1 MNQTGDN
8 PLAKDHAS
16 ARPFALISDERLQG
30 LYEAVLQCSLLE
42 RFAGQVRAGQV
53 RAGLVHA
60 GQDGSTGGVYSS
72 PGFEATAA
80 GVLLHLRPEDVLSP
94 CCGSLSQRFLK
105 GESLDR
111 LLKPASTSPMP
122 KSTQRRKKM
131 ALAGIRS
138 LAIPG
143 AVRIIPPM
151 PSAVS
156 SPALSSAAMVD
167 EQLIMA
173 IGAAFTQIMERKGEV
188 TAVFF
193 GAGQGGS
200 YGWHQDSRLAQIVR
214 FAQTHCLPM
223 LFICQREM
231 IEAGSEAEADQMDAD
246 LGDVP
251 CVPVDADDVVAVYR
265 VAQEAISHAREGSGP
280 TLIHAKSDRKPGRSG
295 MIKAGPSGMKK
306 AGRSGMKKPDRS
318 GMSLARRSMA
328 TPASQDIPAFNPET
342 EPVTDPILFM
352 EAYLKS
358 RGLYSPQLK
367 RRATAAFRRAL
378 TGLAR

>member
-1 MNQTGDN
+1 MNQTGHN
-8 PLAKDHAS
+8 PLAKDHAC
-16 ARPFALISDERLQG
+16 ARPFALISDERLLG
-30 LYEAVLQCSLLE
+30 LYAAVLQCRELE
-42 RFAGQVRAGQV
+42 RFAGRVR
-53 RAGLVHA
+53 A
-60 GQDGSTGGVYSS
+60 GQDGSASWVDPS

-111 LLKPASTSPMP
+111 LLRSASTAPMR
-122 KSTQRRKKM
+122 KSTRRGKM
-131 ALAGIRS
+131 AVAGIRS
-138 LAIPG
+138 LGIPG

-151 PSAVS
+151 PSPAL
-156 SPALSSAAMVD
+156 SPALSPAAMVE
-167 EQLIMA
+167 EQLSMA
-173 IGAAFTQIMERKGEV
+173 IGAAFTQIMERKGGV

-193 GAGQGGS
+193 GAGQEGS
-200 YGWHQDSRLAQIVR
+200 YGWHQDSRLAKIVR
-214 FAQTHCLPM
+214 FTQTHCLPV

-231 IEAGSEAEADQMDAD
+231 IEADSEAEADQMDAD
-246 LGDVP
+246 LADVP

-295 MIKAGPSGMKK
+295 I
-306 AGRSGMKKPDRS
+306 R
-318 GMSLARRSMA
+318 LARRSVA
-328 TPASQDIPAFNPET
+328 PRESQDSPAFKPVT
-342 EPVTDPILFM
+342 KLVTKPVTDPILFM